1 MKFHYSGK
9 YNDDPSSLQGHPHE
23 DGYVKFKEAKD
34 IKTLSLI
41 ANGLAIGILIIA
53 LIIMYRRGGRD
64 SYSLW
69 GAVLSVLILVP
80 HEYLHAICFKGDVYM
95 YTNLSKGLLFVVGPE
110 TFSKARFIFMSLLP
124 NIVFGLIP
132 FVLFLIN
139 PSLRILGTFGAI
151 SLASGAGDYYNVF
164 NALTQ
169 MPKGARTYMNGT
181 NSYWYMPKEGSAK

>member
-23 DGYVKFKEAKD
+23 EGYVKFKEAKD

-41 ANGLAIGILIIA
+41 ANGLAIGILIVA
-53 LIIMYRRGGRD
+53 LIIMYIRGGRD

-69 GAVLSVLILVP
+69 GAALSVLILVP

-110 TFSKARFIFMSLLP
+110 TFSKSRFVFMSLLP

-181 NSYWYMPKEGSAK
+181 NSYWYMPKEK

>member
-1 MKFHYSGK
+1 MRFHYVGK

-23 DGYVKFKEAKD
+23 PNYVPFKEAKD
-34 IKTLSLI
+34 MKTLALV
-41 ANGLAIGILIIA
+41 ANGIAVVIFIITFIILVKVGGFGSVSIIGV
-53 LIIMYRRGGRD
+53 
-64 SYSLW
+64 
-69 GAVLSVLILVP
+69 VLSLLVMVP
-80 HEYLHAICFKGDVYM
+80 HEFLHGWCFKGDVYM

-110 TFSKARFIFMSLLP
+110 TFSKGRFVLMSLLP

-139 PSLRILGTFGAI
+139 PSWGILGTLGAI
-151 SLASGAGDYYNVF
+151 SLASGAGDYYNVY

-181 NSYWYMPKEGSAK
+181 NSYWYMPENSTK

>member
-1 MKFHYSGK
+1 MRFHYGGK

-23 DGYVKFKEAKD
+23 PDYVPFKEAKD
-34 IKTLSLI
+34 MKTLALV
-41 ANGLAIGILIIA
+41 ANGIAVVIFIITFIILVKVGGFGSVSIIGV
-53 LIIMYRRGGRD
+53 
-64 SYSLW
+64 
-69 GAVLSVLILVP
+69 VLSLLVMVP
-80 HEYLHAICFKGDVYM
+80 HEFLHGCCFKGDVYM

-110 TFSKARFIFMSLLP
+110 TFSKGRFVLMSLLP

-139 PSLRILGTFGAI
+139 PSWGILGTLGAI
-151 SLASGAGDYYNVF
+151 SLASGAGDYYNVY

-181 NSYWYMPKEGSAK
+181 NSYWYMPENSTK

>member
-1 MKFHYSGK
+1 MRFHYVGK
-9 YNDDPSSLQGHPHE
+9 YNDDPSTLQGHPHE
-23 DGYVKFKEAKD
+23 EGYVKFKEAKD
-34 IKTLSLI
+34 MRTIGLI
-41 ANGLAIGILIIA
+41 ANSIAVVLMIITLVILF
-53 LIIMYRRGGRD
+53 LRGG
-64 SYSLW
+64 SKAFSIW
-69 GAVLSVLILVP
+69 GTILSVLVLVP
-80 HEYLHAICFKGDVYM
+80 HEFLHGLCFKEDVYM

-110 TFSKARFIFMSLLP
+110 TFSKGRFVFMSLFP

-139 PSLRILGTFGAI
+139 PNWSILGTFGAI

-181 NSYWYMPKEGSAK
+181 NSYWYMPKNSDK